1 MILKECDM
9 GIGKKTRNLG
19 HIVEGKAM
27 ETTGKALGNKGLARR
42 GKAEQVRG
50 KMKQAMERGRDS
62 LRH

>member
-1 MILKECDM
+1 M

-27 ETTGKALGNKGLARR
+27 QTTGKALGNKSLVRR

-50 KMKQAMERGRDS
+50 KVLQAMEKGRDS